1 MTKRI
6 IAGFLAV
13 FMILS
18 SSALAE
24 YKQYRL
30 EVPEEGDAVQ
40 LWEIFPLDAHNVIV
54 RMYSP
59 DVPWYVNWY
68 RDGEKIRSLVSA
80 GDYDKKTPVEPVIG
94 EEGLLYMLCRIPSEE
109 NATGTWPSP
118 NATAR
123 WEDSGLTQVT
133 PISEGVKATRWDNRI
148 IIYETDEYARIWYS
162 GKDTHISRELADTLA
177 TQRCFA
183 LEDGVILTRFRDRA
197 DGTSGLL
204 CLDHG
209 EVRYRLDDSF
219 SIRETLPDGKGGFFS
234 CYWEYIEWTDKRSF
248 DPVKLLHVNRDGQHD
263 MTWDLQGDRVILTAD
278 RSCYDP
284 HAKTLTI
291 YGNAVNASRN
301 ILAVFAMTLD
311 DDMNIIALDVR
322 NIDPDYIGCEAK
334 TYLAPDGSPYVYLF
348 NRDHPDRICPAVIPF
363 SLAEQSNDNY
373 GITIQQEQ

>member
-109 NATGTWPSP
+109 NAMGTWPSP

-133 PISEGVKATRWDNRI
+133 PISERVKATRWDNRI

-219 SIRETLPDGKGGFFS
+219 SIRETLPDGKGGSFS

>member
-109 NATGTWPSP
+109 NATGT
-118 NATAR
+118 A
-123 WEDSGLTQVT
+123 G
-133 PISEGVKATRWDNRI
+133 
-148 IIYETDEYARIWYS
+148 
-162 GKDTHISRELADTLA
+162 
-177 TQRCFA
+177 
-183 LEDGVILTRFRDRA
+183 
-197 DGTSGLL
+197 
-204 CLDHG
+204 
-209 EVRYRLDDSF
+209 
-219 SIRETLPDGKGGFFS
+219 
-234 CYWEYIEWTDKRSF
+234 
-248 DPVKLLHVNRDGQHD
+248 
-263 MTWDLQGDRVILTAD
+263 
-278 RSCYDP
+278 
-284 HAKTLTI
+284 
-291 YGNAVNASRN
+291 
-301 ILAVFAMTLD
+301 
-311 DDMNIIALDVR
+311 
-322 NIDPDYIGCEAK
+322 
-334 TYLAPDGSPYVYLF
+334 
-348 NRDHPDRICPAVIPF
+348 
-363 SLAEQSNDNY
+363 
-373 GITIQQEQ
+373 